1 MGLAVPS
8 LHYVTAYDII
18 IVNSVDELKKR
29 MAVTQKKM
37 QSDMFRLRLY
47 VQAHQYKN
55 KRQNY

>member
-37 QSDMFRLRLY
+37 QSDVF
-47 VQAHQYKN
+47 
-55 KRQNY
+55 